1 MKKIISL
8 SLKAKLISAFLILGM
23 IPACLLGWQVFQA
36 TTSMEQDLVN
46 SLQGVAAQINDKI
59 DRNLFERYGDVQA
72 FGVNR
77 AVLDRSS
84 WHRVGS
90 ENNPIA
96 HVANRYANLYGFYVL
111 SIMVD
116 LEGRVVAVNDKD
128 PAGKPIESAWLY
140 QRNFKDAIWFKES
153 MAGHFL
159 SSVDGV
165 LTGTYVQDVYVDEDV
180 KKVYGGDG
188 LVLGFSALVKD
199 DAGRAIGVWN
209 NRAVFSLVEEIF
221 VSTYRNL
228 KLQGFQTAELTLLDS
243 SGRVLVEYDPAGHKG
258 DEAVQHDMDNVVLK
272 LNLASQGVEAAKQ
285 IASGHSG
292 GGRSFHTRKKIWQ
305 TSGFAVSAG
314 ALGYPGLKWG
324 ALVRVNEAESLAV
337 MKGIQHKVLWVL
349 GLSVIVLSLVS
360 WWLSRSIARPLLQ
373 RLESLLEGAGQVAA
387 AAAQVSGS
395 SQSLSQGATEQA
407 ASLEETSA
415 SMEEMAAMTRKNS
428 ENSQTAATMMGEMSQ
443 QVDQSNISL
452 HKMVE
457 SMNAIKG
464 SSEKVSRIIRTIDEI
479 AFQTNILALNA
490 AVEAARAGEAGMGFA
505 VVADEVRNLAQR
517 SAQAAKDTAALIE
530 ESAANASDGSARLN
544 QVAEAISGIT
554 GKASRVKSLVDEVS
568 EAGRQQAQGIDEVS
582 QAVGQMEKVT
592 QTTAATA
599 EESAAASEELNA
611 QSETARALVLELQ
624 QLVNGGQAADLLRR
638 EEE

>member
-1 MKKIISL
+1 MKKILSL

-23 IPACLLGWQVFQA
+23 IPACTLGWQVFQA

-77 AVLDRSS
+77 AVLDRNS

-96 HVANRYANLYGFYVL
+96 LVANRYANLYGMYVL

-140 QRNFKDAIWFKES
+140 QKNFKDAVWFKES

-159 SSVDGV
+159 TSADGV
-165 LTGTYVQDVYVDEDV
+165 VTGTYVQDVYVDEDV

-221 VSTYRNL
+221 VSTCRNL

-243 SGRVLVEYDPAGHKG
+243 SGKVLVDYDPAGQKG
-258 DEAVQHDMDNVVLK
+258 DEAVQHDMDVVLK
-272 LNLASQGVEAAKQ
+272 LNLASQGVEAAKE

-324 ALVRVNEAESLAV
+324 ALVRVNEAESLAL

-349 GLSVIVLSLVS
+349 GLSVLVLSLVS
-360 WWLSRSIARPLLQ
+360 WWLSRSIARPVLQ
-373 RLESLLEGAGQVAA
+373 RLESLLEGADQVAS

-428 ENSQTAATMMGEMSQ
+428 ENSQTAAAMMGEMSQ
-443 QVDQSNISL
+443 QVDQSNVSL

-464 SSEKVSRIIRTIDEI
+464 SSEKVSRIIKTIDEI

-554 GKASRVKSLVDEVS
+554 SKASKVKTLVDEVS
-568 EAGRQQAQGIDEVS
+568 EAGRQQAQGIDQVS
-582 QAVGQMEKVT
+582 QAVSQMEKVT

-624 QLVNGGQAADLLRR
+624 QLVNGGLAANLRQR